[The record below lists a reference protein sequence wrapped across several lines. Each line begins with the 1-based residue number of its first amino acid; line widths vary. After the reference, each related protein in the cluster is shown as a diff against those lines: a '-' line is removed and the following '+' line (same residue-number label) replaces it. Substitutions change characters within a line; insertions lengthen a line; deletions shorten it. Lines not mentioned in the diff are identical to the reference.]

1 MLVAEISNMGCT
13 PEAVEEFHK
22 NNILFAP
29 GKAVNAGGVA
39 TSGLEMT
46 QNSMKLRWNSQE
58 VDKRLHEIMVNIH
71 EQCVRCGKKADGNVD
86 YVKGAN
92 IAGFLKVA
100 NSMLDMGVI

>member
-1 MLVAEISNMGCT
+1 
-13 PEAVEEFHK
+13 
-22 NNILFAP
+22 
-29 GKAVNAGGVA
+29 
-39 TSGLEMT
+39 MT

-58 VDKRLHEIMVNIH
+58 VDGRLHEIMCNIH
-71 EQCVRCGKKADGNVD
+71 GQCVKHGKREDGYVD